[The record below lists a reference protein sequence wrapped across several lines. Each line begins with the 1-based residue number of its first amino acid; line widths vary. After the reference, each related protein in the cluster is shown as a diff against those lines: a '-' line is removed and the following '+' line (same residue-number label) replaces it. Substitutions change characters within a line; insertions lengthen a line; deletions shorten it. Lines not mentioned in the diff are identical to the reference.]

1 MVEATSNK
9 ASGGRIEM
17 ERTNQRTSIENSLT
31 QSFAIPGTA
40 AIMLILGGIV
50 LQLGGLGYMHV
61 GWDYLWMLFLV
72 LESAWNVVSMHGNL
86 PWMQQAMVFWPLL
99 LVGLGLGILLIAGG
113 SKPKRAAGT
122 TEATNAN

>member
-1 MVEATSNK
+1 
-9 ASGGRIEM
+9 M

-40 AIMLILGGIV
+40 ATMLILGGIV

-72 LESAWNVVSMHGNL
+72 LESAWNVISMHGNL
-86 PWMQQAMVFWPLL
+86 PWLQQLVVFWPLL
-99 LVGLGLGILLIAGG
+99 LVGVGLGILLIAGG
-113 SKPKRAAGT
+113 SKSTASKTG
-122 TEATNAN
+122 ATNANAN